1 MTREEIMEL
10 DLDALES
17 RANAIALATDSADM
31 ETLETLNAELD
42 AIEERKADITREIE
56 TRKKDIAEVIKGN
69 GKEVEVEERTTKMTD
84 IEIRKSPEYLDAWVE
99 YQKGRAS
106 EEQRALLTENAQNG
120 TIGVPVYVEDII
132 HTAWESNEIVKRV
145 RRTYF
150 QGNLKVGVELSADPA
165 QIHVEGGEAITEEE
179 LMIEYVNLIP
189 THVKKMIR
197 VSDEALGLRG
207 AAFIDYLYDELEYQ
221 IVKKVGDMLVNVALL
236 SQGSG
241 RVATQTMAGAAIS
254 TADIINAEGKLGGE
268 ATNPVLITTRANAAA
283 LKAAALSAG
292 YAFDPFDGLEVI
304 YVDSSALS
312 ITSSGQTISAEAVVA
327 DLSGWQINLPDGDT
341 VKFKFDDITEADAD
355 MVRIIGRLYVAMDVV
370 STGKTV
376 VIKAA

>member
-17 RANAIALATDSADM
+17 RANAIALATDTADM

-42 AIEERKADITREIE
+42 AIEERKADIAREIE

-106 EEQRALLTENAQNG
+106 EEQRALLTENATNG
-120 TIGVPVYVEDII
+120 TIAVPVYVEDII

-150 QGNLKVGVELSADPA
+150 QGNLRVGVELGADPA
-165 QIHVEGGEAITEEE
+165 QLHLEGGEAITEEE

-189 THVKKMIR
+189 NHVKKMIR

-207 AAFIDYLYDELEYQ
+207 SAFIDYLYDELEYQ
-221 IVKKVGDMLVNVALL
+221 IVKKVGDMLVNVALV

-268 ATNPVLITTRANAAA
+268 ATNLVLITTRANAAA

-312 ITSSGQTISAEAVVA
+312 VTSSGQTISAEAVVA

-376 VIKAA
+376 VITAA